1 MEFEGSVDL
10 KVAYDCEPFG
20 HSQGPAQ
27 DSRQVMVYVC
37 VTCGKEDGAGE
48 TAGQRMLAAIS
59 AAAAK
64 AGLSDQLVPTAIEC
78 LSVCKRPC
86 TIAIAAPGKWT
97 YVYGDIDPANDAT
110 SVVEGI
116 GRYADSADGLVPW
129 RERPERFRKG
139 VIARTPPL
147 PGGF

>member
-1 MEFEGSVDL
+1 M
-10 KVAYDCEPFG
+10 AYDSEPIER
-20 HSQGPAQ
+20 SQRQAQ
-27 DSRQVMVYVC
+27 GSSQVMVYVC
-37 VTCGKEDGAGE
+37 ITCGKEDEAGD
-48 TAGQRMLAAIS
+48 TAGRRMLAAIS

-64 AGLSDQLVPTAIEC
+64 LGLSDRLVPTAVEC
-78 LSVCKRPC
+78 LSVCKHPC

-97 YVYGDIDPANDAT
+97 YVYGDIDPANDAA

-139 VIARTPPL
+139 VVARTPPL
-147 PGGF
+147 PFLTS